1 METAKTLS
9 QERLQESSSFPGV
22 APYTDSHGHD
32 NEGNQVTETNQLGWG
47 GQIGVVIGTYV
58 LAEIFLIAMA
68 FFWVFIYSML
78 IYADGNEAYYQSYA

>member
-1 METAKTLS
+1 M
-9 QERLQESSSFPGV
+9 
-22 APYTDSHGHD
+22 
-32 NEGNQVTETNQLGWG
+32 TETNQLGWG